1 MAFAKKKPADVF
13 LVPSLSEASPDY
25 AALIAKQAE
34 LQARQSTLR
43 DQRREVE
50 REIAAQP
57 PATMRVSARVAE
69 LLGDAPNSAPN
80 LQRRLAEVR
89 SAERDVED
97 AIEIVRRRLADAR
110 GVASVAVCTAVKP
123 EYARRV
129 KAMVA
134 AVSAL
139 QAAREDYDA
148 LIDDLVAN
156 DVAWTSLVPMH
167 PTFCGDRHDG
177 HLTRYLRDAK
187 EAGYD
192 V

>member
-1 MAFAKKKPADVF
+1 MAFAKKKPADAFV
-13 LVPSLSEASPDY
+13 VPSLSEASPDY
-25 AALIAKQAE
+25 AALVQKQAE

-57 PATMRVSARVAE
+57 PASLRVSARVAE
-69 LLGDAPNSAPN
+69 LLGDEADSTPN

-89 SAERDVED
+89 GAERDVEE
-97 AIEIVRRRLADAR
+97 AVEIVRRRLADAR
-110 GVASVAVCTAVKP
+110 GAASVAVCTAVRP
-123 EYARRV
+123 EYTRRV

-134 AVSAL
+134 AVTAL
-139 QAAREDYDA
+139 QAARENYDA
-148 LIDDLVAN
+148 LVDELVVN

-177 HLTRYLRDAK
+177 HLARYLRDAN
-187 EAGYD
+187 EAGY

>member
-1 MAFAKKKPADVF
+1 MAILKKKATDAFV
-13 LVPSLSEASPDY
+13 VPSLAEASPEY
-25 AALIAKQAE
+25 AALLQKQAE

-57 PATMRVSARVAE
+57 VTTTRVSARVAE
-69 LLGDAPNSAPN
+69 LLGDEPDSAPN
-80 LQRRLAEVR
+80 LQRRLADVR
-89 SAERDVED
+89 GAERDVED

-110 GVASVAVCTAVKP
+110 GMASVAVCTAVRP

-129 KAMVA
+129 KAMVS

-139 QAAREDYDA
+139 QDARADYDA
-148 LIDDLVAN
+148 LVDELVVN
-156 DVAWTSLVPMH
+156 DIAWTSLKPMQ
-167 PTFCGDRHDG
+167 PTFCGDRQDG
-177 HLTRYLRDAK
+177 HLARYLRDAR
-187 EAGYD
+187 EAGY

>member
-1 MAFAKKKPADVF
+1 MAFNRKKPADAFV
-13 LVPSLSEASPDY
+13 VPSLADASPEY
-25 AALIAKQAE
+25 AALVKKQAE
-34 LQARQSTLR
+34 LQTRQSSLR

-57 PATMRVSARVAE
+57 PVTIRVSARVAE
-69 LLGDAPNSAPN
+69 LLGDEQDSAPN

-89 SAERDVED
+89 SAERDVEE
-97 AIEIVRRRLADAR
+97 AIEILRRRLADAR
-110 GVASVAVCTAVKP
+110 GTASVAVCAAVKP

-134 AVSAL
+134 AAAAL
-139 QAAREDYDA
+139 QDARADYDA
-148 LIDDLVAN
+148 LVDELVVN
-156 DVAWTSLVPMH
+156 DVAWTSLKPMQ
-167 PTFCGDRHDG
+167 PTFCGDCQDG

-187 EAGYD
+187 EAGYN

>member
-1 MAFAKKKPADVF
+1 MLKKKAADAFV
-13 LVPSLSEASPDY
+13 VPSLADASPDY
-25 AALIAKQAE
+25 AALIAKQAD
-34 LQARQSTLR
+34 LQARQSALR

-69 LLGDAPNSAPN
+69 LLGDEPDSAPN
-80 LQRRLAEVR
+80 LQRRLVEVR
-89 SAERDVED
+89 GAERDVED

-110 GVASVAVCTAVKP
+110 GMASVAVCAAVKP

-134 AVSAL
+134 AVTAL

-148 LIDDLVAN
+148 LVDELLAN
-156 DVAWTSLVPMH
+156 DVAWTSLVQMH

-177 HLTRYLRDAK
+177 HLTRYLRDAR

>member
-1 MAFAKKKPADVF
+1 MAIIKKKPADAFV
-13 LVPSLSEASPDY
+13 VPSLADASPDY
-25 AALIAKQAE
+25 AALVQKQAE
-34 LQARQSTLR
+34 LQARQSALR

-57 PATMRVSARVAE
+57 PASIRVSARVAE
-69 LLGDAPNSAPN
+69 LLGDEADSGPN

-89 SAERDVED
+89 GAERDVED

-110 GVASVAVCTAVKP
+110 GAASVAVCTAVRP

-129 KAMVA
+129 SAMVS

-139 QAAREDYDA
+139 QEARADYDA
-148 LIDDLVAN
+148 LVDELVVN

-177 HLTRYLRDAK
+177 HLARYLRDAK
-187 EAGYD
+187 EAGY

>member
-1 MAFAKKKPADVF
+1 MAILKKKATDAFV
-13 LVPSLSEASPDY
+13 VPSLAEASPEY
-25 AALIAKQAE
+25 AALLQKQAE

-57 PATMRVSARVAE
+57 VATMRVSARVAE
-69 LLGDAPNSAPN
+69 LLGDELDSAPN

-89 SAERDVED
+89 SAEHDVEE

-110 GVASVAVCTAVKP
+110 GLASVAVCTAVRP

-134 AVSAL
+134 AVTAL

-148 LIDDLVAN
+148 LVDELVVN
-156 DVAWTSLVPMH
+156 DVQWTSLVPMH
-167 PTFCGDRHDG
+167 PTFCGDRQDG

-187 EAGYD
+187 EAGY

>member
-1 MAFAKKKPADVF
+1 MAILKKKATDAF
-13 LVPSLSEASPDY
+13 GVPSLAEASPEY
-25 AALIAKQAE
+25 AALLQKQAE

-57 PATMRVSARVAE
+57 VTTTRVSARVAE
-69 LLGDAPNSAPN
+69 LLGDEPDSAPN
-80 LQRRLAEVR
+80 LQRRLADVR
-89 SAERDVED
+89 GAERDVED

-110 GVASVAVCTAVKP
+110 GMASVAVCTAVRP
-123 EYARRV
+123 EYARPV
-129 KAMVA
+129 KAMVS

-139 QAAREDYDA
+139 QDARADYDA
-148 LIDDLVAN
+148 LVDDLVAN

>member
-1 MAFAKKKPADVF
+1 MAILKKKSADEFRVPA
-13 LVPSLSEASPDY
+13 LAEASPEY
-25 AALIAKQAE
+25 AALLQKQAE
-34 LQARQSTLR
+34 LQARQSALR

-69 LLGDAPNSAPN
+69 LLGDEPDSAPN

-89 SAERDVED
+89 SAEHDVEE
-97 AIEIVRRRLADAR
+97 AVEIVRRRLADAR
-110 GVASVAVCTAVKP
+110 GMASVAVCTAVRP

-129 KAMVA
+129 KAMVS

-139 QAAREDYDA
+139 QDARADYDA
-148 LIDDLVAN
+148 LVDDLVAN

-177 HLTRYLRDAK
+177 HLARYLRDAK
-187 EAGYD
+187 EAGY

>member
-1 MAFAKKKPADVF
+1 MAILKKKATDAFV
-13 LVPSLSEASPDY
+13 VPSLADASPDY
-25 AALIAKQAE
+25 AALVQKQAE
-34 LQARQSTLR
+34 LQARQSALR

-50 REIAAQP
+50 RDIAAQP
-57 PATMRVSARVAE
+57 PATMRMSARVAE
-69 LLGDAPNSAPN
+69 LLGDEPDSAPN

-89 SAERDVED
+89 SAEHDVEE

-110 GVASVAVCTAVKP
+110 GLASVAVCTAVKP

-134 AVSAL
+134 AVTAL

-148 LIDDLVAN
+148 LVDELVVN
-156 DVAWTSLVPMH
+156 DVQWTSLKPMQ

-177 HLTRYLRDAK
+177 HLSRYLKDAK
-187 EAGYD
+187 EAGY